1 MAREGLMDDSGYD
14 FYVDE
19 DAYNDGFKEGYLTC
33 INEIAEALKEV
44 FESRKVEPSL
54 VDVFVSK
61 LKGE

>member
-1 MAREGLMDDSGYD
+1 MAREGLMDDSGYN

-33 INEIAEALKEV
+33 INEIAEALKAV